1 MTRLRKCTAI
11 AAFPVWLLAQPAGA
25 APATAIPAAQE
36 LATHR
41 AVYELTLKTARG
53 NSAPSAAR
61 GRILYDFS
69 GNACEGYVLKFRQV
83 SELDQGEG
91 KIVLSD
97 LRSTTWEDG
106 EAKTFR
112 FNSENYVNEKLIEA
126 VIGHAQ
132 RLAAGVAVTL
142 TKPGDRKIDLA
153 APVVFPTE
161 HMRLIL
167 SAAREGKTILE
178 VPVYDGADTGTK
190 IYNTLTVI
198 GAPIPPDKNV
208 PTDATV
214 GQRQLAGMKRWPVTI
229 SYFDGSAKPGDQEP
243 LYAISFET
251 YENGI
256 SRALVLDYNTFSISG
271 EMTRLEI
278 TDSKPCK

>member
-1 MTRLRKCTAI
+1 MTRLRDGTAI
-11 AAFPVWLLAQPAGA
+11 AAFSVWLLAQPAGA
-25 APATAIPAAQE
+25 APATAVPAVQE
-36 LATHR
+36 LAAHR
-41 AVYELTLKTARG
+41 AVYELTLKTSRG
-53 NSAPSAAR
+53 KSAPAAAR

-83 SELDQGEG
+83 SELDSGEG
-91 KIVLSD
+91 KITLSD

-112 FNSENYVNEKLIEA
+112 FNSENYVNQQLIEA

-142 TKPGDRKIDLA
+142 TKPGERKIDLA
-153 APVVFPTE
+153 PSVVFPTE

-167 SAAREGKTILE
+167 AAARQGKTILE
-178 VPVYDGADTGTK
+178 VPVYDGADTGAK
-190 IYNTLTVI
+190 IYNTLTII
-198 GAPIPPDKNV
+198 GAPIPPDKNL
-208 PTDATV
+208 PTDATK
-214 GQRQLAGMKRWPVTI
+214 GQRLLAGMTRWPVTI

-243 LYAISFET
+243 LYAISFEA

-256 SRALVLDYNTFSISG
+256 SRALLLDYNTFSISG
-271 EMTRLEI
+271 EMTLLEI
-278 TDSKPCK
+278 KDAKPCK